1 MKLSVIIPCHNEE
14 KNIFLFYDEF
24 KNAFKYYKGTFEL
37 IFVDD
42 GSKDGTLSEIKKLVN
57 KKNDCIKGISFSR
70 NFGKEAAM
78 YAGLV
83 EAKGDY
89 ISIIDADLQQKPSVL
104 LNMLKILEK
113 DKDLDCVCAFQEKRK
128 ENKIIAK
135 MKDTFYKIINK
146 TSEIEFVSGASD
158 FRVFRRSVAESIINL
173 GEHHRFLKGIF
184 SFVGYNTKFI
194 PYEVEERQNGTS
206 NWSFKQLVKYAFDG
220 IIGFSN
226 IFLKIPMKLGILSF
240 FASFIYLLVALL
252 LKVEL
257 NTVFIIFLIL
267 LSLSIVLINIGM
279 TNLYISRI
287 YDEVKSRPN
296 YIIRSIIEKEDK

>member
-24 KNAFKYYKGTFEL
+24 KNAFKYYKVTFEL

-135 MKDTFYKIINK
+135 MKDAFYKIINK

>member
-83 EAKGDY
+83 EAKGDC

-135 MKDTFYKIINK
+135 MKDAFYKIINK

>member
-135 MKDTFYKIINK
+135 MKDAFYKIINK

>member
-1 MKLSVIIPCHNEE
+1 
-14 KNIFLFYDEF
+14 
-24 KNAFKYYKGTFEL
+24 
-37 IFVDD
+37 
-42 GSKDGTLSEIKKLVN
+42 
-57 KKNDCIKGISFSR
+57 
-70 NFGKEAAM
+70 M

-135 MKDTFYKIINK
+135 MKDAFYKIINK